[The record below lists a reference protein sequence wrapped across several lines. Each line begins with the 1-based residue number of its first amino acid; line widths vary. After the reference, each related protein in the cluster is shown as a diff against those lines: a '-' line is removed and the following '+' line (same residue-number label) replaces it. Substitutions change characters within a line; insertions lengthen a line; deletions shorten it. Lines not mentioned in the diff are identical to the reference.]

1 MKLLTLTAGIAMIAG
16 TAAAQCGSSKA
27 AQGCGATMAEDT
39 AMTVAFTEPEMNI
52 VETAVDAGSFTTL
65 VAAVQAAGLAD
76 TLANGGPFTVFA
88 PTDEA
93 FASLPAG
100 TVENLLKP
108 ENRELL
114 RSVLLYH
121 VVSGDVRAADVVE
134 LDAAGT
140 LNGQR
145 VDITA
150 TASGVRVDNAN
161 VVATDILTTN
171 GTIHVID
178 RVIMPSQSDLIQTAV
193 EAGSF
198 GTLAAAIKAAG
209 LVEALKGDGP
219 FTVFAPTDEAFA
231 KLPSGTVE
239 NLLKPENI
247 EQLQAILKF
256 HVVPGR
262 VYSDQAVAAG
272 SAATLQGDKLNIAV
286 KDGVATVNG
295 AEIVT
300 VDIDATN
307 GVIHVIDAV
316 LLPN

>member
-1 MKLLTLTAGIAMIAG
+1 MKSTLIAATALATALAG
-16 TAAAQCGSSKA
+16 TAMAQDNPTVG
-27 AQGCGATMAEDT
+27 GAPMMAD
-39 AMTVAFTEPEMNI
+39 MTI
-52 VETAVDAGSFTTL
+52 VENASAAPNLTTL
-65 VAAVQAAGLAD
+65 VAAVAQAGLVD
-76 TLANGGPFTVFA
+76 TLAGPGPFTVFA
-88 PTDEA
+88 PTDDA
-93 FASLPAG
+93 F
-100 TVENLLKP
+100 T
-108 ENRELL
+108 
-114 RSVLLYH
+114 
-121 VVSGDVRAADVVE
+121 
-134 LDAAGT
+134 
-140 LNGQR
+140 
-145 VDITA
+145 
-150 TASGVRVDNAN
+150 
-161 VVATDILTTN
+161 
-171 GTIHVID
+171 
-178 RVIMPSQSDLIQTAV
+178 
-193 EAGSF
+193 
-198 GTLAAAIKAAG
+198 
-209 LVEALKGDGP
+209 
-219 FTVFAPTDEAFA
+219 